1 MTMNRKWMT
10 ILFFLGVLILLGCGA
25 SRDKMTAYKD
35 AKDAF
40 QMATLAGARQCA
52 PCECATAEV
61 YLALAERETKRFL
74 GLGDEASS
82 RLKMA
87 VAITKEKSL
96 EAIKICQAHAQ
107 LTAPAPLSSPTPVPT
122 PTAPLSQGR

>member
-1 MTMNRKWMT
+1 MKMNRKWLT
-10 ILFFLGVLILLGCGA
+10 IVFFLGALILSGCGV
-25 SRDKMTAYKD
+25 SKDTMTAYKD

-52 PCECATAEV
+52 PCECATAEA

-74 GLGDEASS
+74 GSGDEASG
-82 RLKMA
+82 RLKRA
-87 VAITKEKSL
+87 IAITKEKSL

-107 LTAPAPLSSPTPVPT
+107 LTAPAPTPPPTPA
-122 PTAPLSQGR
+122 APLSQGR